1 MKVQLNT
8 ADGKPVTSGR
18 LEEKKL
24 EDRVILK
31 YLGRHFMYAGLK
43 KGVAQFR
50 EIKEPWDITISLK

>member
-8 ADGKPVTSGR
+8 ATGQVLAIGR

-31 YLGRHFMYAGLK
+31 YLGRHFIYSGLK

-50 EIKEPWDITISLK
+50 EIKEPWDITLSLK

>member
-8 ADGKPVTSGR
+8 ADGKVVTQGR

-31 YLGRHFMYAGLK
+31 YLGRHFIYSGLK

-50 EIKEPWDITISLK
+50 EIKEPWDITLSLK

>member
-1 MKVQLNT
+1 MKVQLNLI
-8 ADGKPVTSGR
+8 DGTTLAAGR

-31 YLGRHFMYAGLK
+31 YLGRHFIYSGLK

-50 EIKEPWDITISLK
+50 EIKEPWDITLSLK